1 MGEPGDL
8 AVNSLTLD
16 DPRRLGPQDL
26 PELTG
31 VKTENA
37 QSRSKG
43 SSGGSKLT
51 DTSVET
57 TLGFKGGNGES
68 VGVVNGSTANI
79 NDRKGNN
86 DEFLGH
92 GKKGSQTDLTSSSTS
107 LDIGRKHFL
116 RLLEPLS
123 NYSKPIGST
132 LRLKCIFESNPGKI
146 KVSWYKNEAPLEPDE
161 RIEIKQSK
169 PAKEKTVARL
179 KIQSVMFL
187 DSGFYKC
194 EANNGKDT
202 MESVAIVRVDGDDIS
217 SHLGVIPTI
226 DDEVVPEFP
235 QLNSE
240 SGIIPGYIDKFDVED
255 KVKTNFCEPYRGTV
269 CSQVIG
275 NQTIYVETEGS
286 QDILEGKI
294 VGVFTVIKSSRDIS
308 HQCHRFAIPSLCL
321 SIFPLCSQDL
331 HHMLQHKPRQVC
343 RDECEMLE
351 HQICHLEYTIAKR
364 HPLIGQANLLPACE
378 KLAPSGSIESADCVR
393 LGVPNVVQV
402 IQDDTCYQDNG
413 ENYRGTTS
421 RTVTGVDCAPWHQQ
435 VFYKTADYPELI
447 GGHNYCRNPGGMES
461 QPWCFIREPEMKK
474 VYCDVPRC
482 VDNFWVY
489 IVVPSLGALV
499 LFILLL
505 ALCCLRRKPRS
516 KSSGPQFN
524 SGRQSESSISNLQ
537 SSRNGVGGS
546 GSVEM
551 NSLLPK
557 KQSHATE
564 YPLSC
569 LKFIEVLGEGA
580 FGKVYRGELIMS
592 LNDTVPIAIKTLK
605 EDANMKT
612 RQDFQREADLMAD
625 LIHPNIVCL
634 LGVCFKEEPMC
645 MMFEFM
651 SEGDLHEYLITHSP
665 GSEMV
670 NKDGTRP
677 RVLDINDFLHIS
689 TQIGAGMEYLGSH
702 HYVHRDLAA
711 RNCLVSDHLTVK
723 ISDFG
728 LSRDIY
734 ASDYYRV
741 HSKSLLPVRWMPPE
755 SILYGKF
762 TTESDVWS
770 FGVLLWE
777 IFSYGL
783 QPYYGYTN
791 QQVIDMIRGRHL
803 LPCPSECPPNIYSL
817 MNQCWTENP
826 AQRPSFSQLHQ
837 RLRNW
842 KAVYSNT
849 IASTT
854 LPSASSHSSSHS
866 GINLMGSTLPHHHNH
881 NHQHQQH
888 HQQPQLHNQHKVS
901 LTLGSRSTSGG
912 IGGDGREGRTV
923 ANNNQNLH
931 HHLIQSPTSSSS
943 PHSSSSL
950 SQHYGLTT
958 NVRQNKDAGS
968 PLLTQQKFP
977 VMNHQTIQQHFNGH
991 QNQTPYILNQHH
1003 FITTNHGSNSPSNL
1017 SNRSIPTMTGHT
1029 FKGHHN
1035 SAFN

>member
-1 MGEPGDL
+1 M
-8 AVNSLTLD
+8 
-16 DPRRLGPQDL
+16 
-26 PELTG
+26 
-31 VKTENA
+31 
-37 QSRSKG
+37 
-43 SSGGSKLT
+43 
-51 DTSVET
+51 
-57 TLGFKGGNGES
+57 
-68 VGVVNGSTANI
+68 NI
-79 NDRKGNN
+79 NLNTPSYLGQPEI
-86 DEFLGH
+86 DE
-92 GKKGSQTDLTSSSTS
+92 KM
-107 LDIGRKHFL
+107 R
-116 RLLEPLS
+116 
-123 NYSKPIGST
+123 
-132 LRLKCIFESNPGKI
+132 
-146 KVSWYKNEAPLEPDE
+146 
-161 RIEIKQSK
+161 
-169 PAKEKTVARL
+169 
-179 KIQSVMFL
+179 
-187 DSGFYKC
+187 SG
-194 EANNGKDT
+194 
-202 MESVAIVRVDGDDIS
+202 
-217 SHLGVIPTI
+217 
-226 DDEVVPEFP
+226 
-235 QLNSE
+235 
-240 SGIIPGYIDKFDVED
+240 
-255 KVKTNFCEPYRGTV
+255 FCEPYRGTV

-275 NQTIYVETEGS
+275 NQTIYVDSEGS
-286 QDILEGKI
+286 QDSMEQKI
-294 VGVFTVIKSSRDIS
+294 GAVFTVIKSSRDVS
-308 HQCHRFAIPSLCL
+308 LQCHRFAIPSLCF
-321 SIFPLCSQDL
+321 SGFPLCNQDL
-331 HHMLQHKPRQVC
+331 PQPKPRQVC

-364 HPLIGQANLLPACE
+364 HQLIGQANLLPACE
-378 KLAPSGSIESADCVR
+378 KLAPSGSLESADCVR

-402 IQDDTCYQDNG
+402 VQDDTCYNGNG

-421 RTVTGVDCAPWHQQ
+421 RTVSRSECAPWHEQ

-461 QPWCFIREPEMKK
+461 QPWCFIRDPEMRK
-474 VYCDVPRC
+474 VHCDVPKC
-482 VDNFWVY
+482 VDNFWLYV
-489 IVVPSLGALV
+489 VVPSLGALV
-499 LFILLL
+499 MFILLL
-505 ALCCLRRKPRS
+505 TLCCLRRKPRS
-516 KSSGPQFN
+516 KLPGSQLN
-524 SGRQSESSISNLQ
+524 CGRQSEGSITNSQ
-537 SSRNGVGGS
+537 TSRNNINASGS
-546 GSVEM
+546 SVEM

-564 YPLSC
+564 YSLSC

-580 FGKVYRGELIMS
+580 FGKVYRGELMMS
-592 LNDTVPIAIKTLK
+592 LTDTVPIAIKTLK

-612 RQDFQREADLMAD
+612 RQDFQREAELMGD

-665 GSEMV
+665 ITNEMV
-670 NKDGTRP
+670 GGNIGGIGGIGGVGGVGGGKEKDGSRA

-689 TQIGAGMEYLGSH
+689 TQIGAGMEYLASH

-762 TTESDVWS
+762 TSESDVWS

-826 AQRPSFSQLHQ
+826 SGRPTFSQLHQ

-866 GINLMGSTLPHHHNH
+866 AINLMGSTLSNPYSHHHHNH
-881 NHQHQQH
+881 NQHQHQQ
-888 HQQPQLHNQHKVS
+888 QLS
-901 LTLGSRSTSGG
+901 LTLGNRSNVNNTSS
-912 IGGDGREGRTV
+912 
-923 ANNNQNLH
+923 NLH
-931 HHLIQSPTSSSS
+931 HHLLQSPHQPTT
-943 PHSSSSL
+943 L
-950 SQHYGLTT
+950 TQHYGLSSTIG
-958 NVRQNKDAGS
+958 RQNKEPS
-968 PLLTQQKFP
+968 SILPQHQFP
-977 VMNHQTIQQHFNGH
+977 VMNHQTIQQHFNNAQ
-991 QNQTPYILNQHH
+991 QNQQPYILNQHH
-1003 FITTNHGSNSPSNL
+1003 FITTNLGSNSPSSM
-1017 SNRSIPTMTGHT
+1017 SNRSLQTMKAHT
-1029 FKGHHN
+1029 FKNLHN
-1035 SAFN
+1035 TYN